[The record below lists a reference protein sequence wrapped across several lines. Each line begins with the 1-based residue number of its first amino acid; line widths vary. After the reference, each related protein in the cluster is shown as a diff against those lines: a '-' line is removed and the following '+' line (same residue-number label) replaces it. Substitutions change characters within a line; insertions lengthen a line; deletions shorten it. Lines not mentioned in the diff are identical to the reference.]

1 MNLAEKFN
9 KKSEEVENRVEEVTN
24 EIVLYFKNIFET
36 GQFEDVLERNLTKEN
51 KIDRRKIL
59 FVEFWDYSSGCSDTN
74 FRVGFHTWKNPEG
87 RGYNS
92 RRYKGLDLYNI
103 QKDVGKKLLNLTE
116 YYLKD
121 MGFKVTVEDNESW
134 LHYFKKKITIR
145 W

>member
-9 KKSEEVENRVEEVTN
+9 KKSEEIENRVDEITN

-36 GQFEDVLERNLTKEN
+36 GEFENVLERNLTKED
-51 KIDRRKIL
+51 KIKRRKIL
-59 FVEFWDYSSGCSDTN
+59 FVEFWNYSSGCSDTN

-87 RGYNS
+87 NGFKS
-92 RRYKGLDLYNI
+92 RRYKGLELYDI

-121 MGFKVTVEDNESW
+121 MGFKITIENDESW
-134 LHYFKKKITIR
+134 LNNYKKKITIS